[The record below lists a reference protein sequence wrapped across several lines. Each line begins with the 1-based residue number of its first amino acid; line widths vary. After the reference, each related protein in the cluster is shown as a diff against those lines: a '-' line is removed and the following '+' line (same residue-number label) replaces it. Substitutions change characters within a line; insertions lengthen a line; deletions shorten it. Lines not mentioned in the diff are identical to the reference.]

1 MDMAKVHGD
10 VFTIKRGREILIFV
24 NSISAAKEALR
35 SKGND
40 LSGRAYSQVSSLLT
54 KGGMGVAYGECGPTW
69 KIQHRVTSFG
79 LQLITNTCSLL
90 SLEEK
95 ICNEVD
101 SLVARFKEAMKE
113 PFDPKYKVHLA
124 VVNSFCAILF
134 GKSYKI
140 NDPEFYDIVELNNR
154 LRRIFSNG
162 EILDNF
168 PFLRYFPVELVNDIN
183 EVVSSRD
190 RLLKKKL
197 QEHRSSFLNE
207 NIRDFTDA
215 LLKAVSDVSNE
226 SSRISTEQAVTDD
239 NLIVMMMDVFF
250 VGVDPVSGTLSWAIA
265 YLISHP
271 RVQMKLH
278 CEMEEV
284 IGKNRLPSLSDRSHL
299 PYLEAV
305 IHETL
310 RLASPTPL
318 SIPHRAVRNTRLRGF
333 TVPKDS
339 SVIFNLW
346 AIHRDTCHWEA
357 PDEFRPERFINAEG
371 KLISLSSVS
380 YLPFGCGSRACL
392 GQSLAMAQLFL
403 FLSRLI
409 HEFKFSA
416 LPGCG
421 PPSIQGTATVVRE
434 PKPFRI
440 LVTKR

>member
-40 LSGRAYSQVSSLLT
+40 LSGRAYSQVSGLLT

-69 KIQHRVTSFG
+69 KIQHRVTSLG

-95 ICNEVD
+95 ICSEVD

-162 EILDNF
+162 EILDKF

-197 QEHRSSFLNE
+197 HEHRSSFLNE

-250 VGVDPVSGTLSWAIA
+250 VGVDPVSGALSWAIA
-265 YLISHP
+265 YLI
-271 RVQMKLH
+271 R
-278 CEMEEV
+278 
-284 IGKNRLPSLSDRSHL
+284 DR
-299 PYLEAV
+299 
-305 IHETL
+305 
-310 RLASPTPL
+310 
-318 SIPHRAVRNTRLRGF
+318 
-333 TVPKDS
+333 K
-339 SVIFNLW
+339 SV
-346 AIHRDTCHWEA
+346 
-357 PDEFRPERFINAEG
+357 
-371 KLISLSSVS
+371 V
-380 YLPFGCGSRACL
+380 
-392 GQSLAMAQLFL
+392 
-403 FLSRLI
+403 
-409 HEFKFSA
+409 
-416 LPGCG
+416 
-421 PPSIQGTATVVRE
+421 
-434 PKPFRI
+434 
-440 LVTKR
+440 